1 MSAILEEDKEILFDF
16 ITESNEALEK
26 TEMVL
31 LNLEETISDNLE
43 IDSAKINTIFR
54 TFHSI
59 KGSAG
64 FIGLTSTQNLTH
76 DAETLLDLIR
86 KDKIKLSKAHIDIFL
101 EVSDTLMMMMNHLQD
116 NFSEEDFPAETEI
129 LCSQIEGYIS
139 EAHGNKGKK
148 EKEEKQEK
156 KTEEVKKEIVEE
168 VNEPEE
174 SKLKIGEMT
183 DQEMLEA
190 LITPE
195 MEKQFVVDSTELLD
209 SLEQDLLNLEK
220 DPANKELIENAF
232 RTLHSLKGNAGFFN
246 YTDINQICHK
256 AETFLDKARTG
267 ESVPGPSQISL
278 ILQVLDFIKIAIDN
292 LDDGKPPV
300 IMGKIGLIDL
310 MNDAFGLEEDP
321 VEVKA
326 DVDTSKKPKVEK
338 TKKAKSKKETAKKE
352 PEKISGVEIKKEQE
366 KIDNVKKE
374 EVLPA
379 KKIKKEPVKTS
390 SKTAEKL
397 PSSSSVSEVIR
408 VDVNKLNTLM
418 DLVGEIVISESM
430 VSHNPDLKG
439 MELESFEKSITYLQ
453 KNVRE
458 LQELS
463 TSMRMIPLNG
473 VFGKMKRLIRDLSSK
488 NNKKIDLIISGG
500 ETEVDRSVLEHISD
514 PLVHILRNSADHG
527 IQSPEERKKLGKNET
542 GKIDLSAKQ
551 VGGEIWIMIK
561 DDGAG
566 LNKDKLLTKALE
578 KGVIQESEMDMP
590 EEKVWNLIFAPGF
603 STADKVSDIS
613 GRGVGMDVVLKNVE
627 KIRGKVEVTSETGIG
642 TTINLRIPLTT
653 AIVDG
658 MIMRVENSIYAIPTL
673 DIQESLQV
681 GENNI
686 IDLIDGQEVIKIR
699 ENLVPVLR
707 LHELHK
713 LSFEQKPLSE
723 GIVVVTEKSGKG
735 IGFLVD
741 EIVGQQQLVIKA
753 LPTYLGSVH
762 GVSGCAIL
770 GTGEICLIL
779 ELANLIKMVESV
791 V

>member
-1 MSAILEEDKEILFDF
+1 MSTILEEDKEILFDF

-26 TEMVL
+26 TELVL
-31 LNLEETISDNLE
+31 LSLEEKISESDAV
-43 IDSAKINTIFR
+43 DSAEINTIFR

-64 FIGLTSTQNLTH
+64 FIGLVGTQSLTH
-76 DAETLLDLIR
+76 EAETLLDLIR
-86 KDKIKLSKAHIDIFL
+86 KDKIQLSKPHIDIFL

-116 NFSEEDFPAETEI
+116 HFSEEEFPVDMST
-129 LCSQIEGYIS
+129 LSSQISDYIS
-139 EAHGNKGKK
+139 AAESGDQDNVAEDSGAKSETKK
-148 EKEEKQEK
+148 DGAKKKTTKQPEK
-156 KTEEVKKEIVEE
+156 KA
-168 VNEPEE
+168 
-174 SKLKIGEMT
+174 SEMS
-183 DQEMLEA
+183 DQELLDA

-220 DPANKELIENAF
+220 EPDNTEIIENAF

-256 AETFLDKARTG
+256 AETFLDMARSG
-267 ESVPGPSQISL
+267 KVVPGTSQISL
-278 ILQVLDFIKIAIDN
+278 ILQVLDFIKIAVDN
-292 LDDGKPPV
+292 LDDGKAPV
-300 IMGKIGLIDL
+300 IMGKIGLMDL
-310 MNDAFGLEEDP
+310 MNEAFGFDETEEAP
-321 VEVKA
+321 KA
-326 DVDTSKKPKVEK
+326 ATPKKKSIEK
-338 TKKAKSKKETAKKE
+338 EKSGKKETQAREKPE
-352 PEKISGVEIKKEQE
+352 PEKNIKEAGKQVVT
-366 KIDNVKKE
+366 KI
-374 EVLPA
+374 PA
-379 KKIKKEPVKTS
+379 LTK
-390 SKTAEKL
+390 KTAAKAEKEK
-397 PSSSSVSEVIR
+397 PETKKSVSEVIR

-430 VSHNPDLKG
+430 VSHNPDLRG
-439 MELESFEKSITYLQ
+439 MELESFEKSISYLQ

-488 NNKKIDLIISGG
+488 NNKKIELVISGG

-514 PLVHILRNSADHG
+514 PLVHILRNAADHG
-527 IQSPEERKKLGKNET
+527 IQGPEERIKNGKNET
-542 GKIDLSAKQ
+542 GRIELSARQ

-566 LNKDKLLTKALE
+566 LNREKLLSKALE
-578 KGVIQESEMDMP
+578 KGVIQENELDMP
-590 EEKVWNLIFAPGF
+590 DEKVWNLIFAPGF
-603 STADKVSDIS
+603 STAEKVSDIS

-627 KIRGKVEVTSETGIG
+627 KIRGKVEVSSEDGIG

-658 MIMRVENSIYAIPTL
+658 MIMRVEKSIYAIPTL
-673 DIQESLQV
+673 DIKESLQV

-686 IDLIDGQEVIKIR
+686 VDLIDGQEVIKIR
-699 ENLVPVLR
+699 ESLVPVLR
-707 LHELHK
+707 VHELHR

-723 GIVVVTEKSGKG
+723 GIVVVTEKAGKG

-741 EIVGQQQLVIKA
+741 EILGQQQLVIKA
-753 LPTYLGSVH
+753 LPNYLGSVP

-779 ELANLIKMVESV
+779 ELAHLIKMVESV
-791 V
+791 A

>member
-31 LNLEETISDNLE
+31 LSLEETISEGKD

-64 FIGLTSTQNLTH
+64 FIGLGATQGLTH
-76 DAETLLDLIR
+76 EAETLLDLVR
-86 KDKIKLSKAHIDIFL
+86 KDKINLSKEHIDIFL
-101 EVSDTLMMMMNHLQD
+101 EVSDTLMMMMNHLQE
-116 NFSEEDFPAETEI
+116 NFSEENFPADSDL
-129 LCSQIEGYIS
+129 LCSQINGLIS
-139 EAHGNKGKK
+139 NAESGKENKEIKKSKKEPKK
-148 EKEEKQEK
+148 EKTDPVEAKEEKSGK
-156 KTEEVKKEIVEE
+156 PIEEM
-168 VNEPEE
+168 N
-174 SKLKIGEMT
+174 

-195 MEKQFVVDSTELLD
+195 MIKQFVVDSTELLD
-209 SLEQDLLNLEK
+209 SLEQDLLTLEK
-220 DPANKELIENAF
+220 DPGNIDLIQNAF

-246 YTDINQICHK
+246 YGDINQICHR
-256 AETFLDKARTG
+256 AETFLDLARTG
-267 ESVPGPSQISL
+267 KTIPGSSQISL

-292 LDDGKPPV
+292 LDDGRPPV
-300 IMGKIGLIDL
+300 IMGKIGLMDL
-310 MNDAFGLEEDP
+310 MNDAFGFEEEQNLEDAKDESAEEP
-321 VEVKA
+321 VKKEVK
-326 DVDTSKKPKVEK
+326 EK
-338 TKKAKSKKETAKKE
+338 EAKEKEVKKKAVKKAEKKE
-352 PEKISGVEIKKEQE
+352 PEKIKETVKKKPVDENPQKEQ
-366 KIDNVKKE
+366 VV
-374 EVLPA
+374 EV
-379 KKIKKEPVKTS
+379 
-390 SKTAEKL
+390 SKTLDKSTSK
-397 PSSSSVSEVIR
+397 SSNSEVIR

-430 VSHNPDLKG
+430 VSHNPDLMG
-439 MELESFEKSITYLQ
+439 MELENFEKSISYLQ

-488 NNKKIDLIISGG
+488 NNKKIELEISGG
-500 ETEVDRSVLEHISD
+500 DTEVDRSVLEHISD
-514 PLVHILRNSADHG
+514 PLVHILRNAADHG
-527 IQSPEERKKLGKNET
+527 IQTPEERKKNGKSET
-542 GKIDLSAKQ
+542 GKIELTAKQ

-566 LNKDKLLTKALE
+566 LNRDKLLSKAVE
-578 KGVIQESEMDMP
+578 KGIIQESEMDMP
-590 EEKVWNLIFAPGF
+590 DEKVWSLIFAPGF
-603 STADKVSDIS
+603 STAASVTDIS
-613 GRGVGMDVVLKNVE
+613 GRGVGMDVVLRNVE
-627 KIRGKVEVTSETGIG
+627 KIRGKVEVASEQDNG

-673 DIQESLQV
+673 DIKESLQV

-686 IDLIDGQEVIKIR
+686 VDLIDGQEVIKIR
-699 ENLVPVLR
+699 ESLIPVLR
-707 LHELHK
+707 LHELHN

-723 GIVVVTEKSGKG
+723 GIVVVTEKAGKG

-741 EIVGQQQLVIKA
+741 EILGQQQLVIKA
-753 LPTYLGSVH
+753 LPKYLGYVH

>member
-31 LNLEETISDNLE
+31 LNLEETISDNLTV
-43 IDSAKINTIFR
+43 DSAKINTIFR

-64 FIGLTSTQNLTH
+64 FIGLSSTQNLTH
-76 DAETLLDLIR
+76 EAETLLDLIR
-86 KDKIKLSKAHIDIFL
+86 KDKITLSKGHIDIFL
-101 EVSDTLMMMMNHLQD
+101 EVSDTLMMIMNHLQD
-116 NFSEEDFPAETEI
+116 NFSEDNFPADTDL
-129 LCSQIEGYIS
+129 LCSQIKGFIS
-139 EAHGNKGKK
+139 EADSGEKK
-148 EKEEKQEK
+148 KKDEKPVTDKDVESAKEVIEEAKNEQEK
-156 KTEEVKKEIVEE
+156 SEKSEKKLE
-168 VNEPEE
+168 
-174 SKLKIGEMT
+174 EMT
-183 DQEMLEA
+183 DQEIFEA

-195 MEKQFVVDSTELLD
+195 MEKQFVVDSSELLD

-220 DPANKELIENAF
+220 DPVNMELIENAF

-267 ESVPGPSQISL
+267 KAVPGSSQISL
-278 ILQVLDFIKIAIDN
+278 ILQVIDFIKIAIDN
-292 LDDGKPPV
+292 LDSGKTPV

-310 MNDAFGLEEDP
+310 MNDSFGLEEIQEVAK
-321 VEVKA
+321 VEPE
-326 DVDTSKKPKVEK
+326 KPKKTKNEIPKKKEVQDKAEKIEPEEIKESVEKDKQITKK
-338 TKKAKSKKETAKKE
+338 TKKEPQPKNNKPVEKS
-352 PEKISGVEIKKEQE
+352 SG
-366 KIDNVKKE
+366 
-374 EVLPA
+374 
-379 KKIKKEPVKTS
+379 S
-390 SKTAEKL
+390 G
-397 PSSSSVSEVIR
+397 SVSEVIR

-439 MELESFEKSITYLQ
+439 MELESFDKSISYLQ

-488 NNKKIDLIISGG
+488 NNKKIDLDISGG
-500 ETEVDRSVLEHISD
+500 DTEVDRSVLEHISD

-527 IQSPEERKKLGKNET
+527 VESSEKRKAAGKSEI
-542 GKIDLSAKQ
+542 GRIDLSARQ
-551 VGGEIWIMIK
+551 VGGEIWVMVK

-566 LNKDKLLTKALE
+566 LNREKLLSKALE

-590 EEKVWNLIFAPGF
+590 DEKVWGLIFAPGF

-627 KIRGKVEVTSETGIG
+627 KIRGKVEVTSNEGIG

-658 MIMRVENSIYAIPTL
+658 MIMRVEDSIYAIPTL
-673 DIQESLQV
+673 DIKESLQV
-681 GENNI
+681 GENNVV
-686 IDLIDGQEVIKIR
+686 DLIDGQEVIKVR
-699 ENLVPVLR
+699 EKLIPVLR
-707 LHELHK
+707 LHELHN
-713 LSFEQKPLSE
+713 LSFKQKHLNE
-723 GIVVVTEKSGKG
+723 GIVVITEKSGGG

-741 EIVGQQQLVIKA
+741 EILGQQQLVIKA
-753 LPTYLGSVH
+753 LPSYLGSVQ

-779 ELANLIKMVESV
+779 ELSNLIKMVESV

>member
-31 LNLEETISDNLE
+31 LNLEETIAGSKK

-64 FIGLTSTQNLTH
+64 FIGLSSTQNLTH
-76 DAETLLDLIR
+76 EAETLLDLVR
-86 KDKIKLSKAHIDIFL
+86 KDKLDLSKKHIDIFL
-101 EVSDTLMMMMNHLQD
+101 EVSDTLMMMMNHLQE
-116 NFSEEDFPAETEI
+116 NFTEDKFPADTDL
-129 LCSQIEGYIS
+129 LCSQITGFIS
-139 EAHGNKGKK
+139 EAESGNGKL
-148 EKEEKQEK
+148 EKEEQNSVLEEQEDLADEK
-156 KTEEVKKEIVEE
+156 NKSLEDMTEE
-168 VNEPEE
+168 
-174 SKLKIGEMT
+174 
-183 DQEMLEA
+183 EMLDA

-195 MEKQFVVDSTELLD
+195 MEKQFVVDSTDLLD
-209 SLEQDLLNLEK
+209 SLEQDLLSLEK
-220 DPANKELIENAF
+220 DPANMELIENAF

-246 YTDINQICHK
+246 YMDINQICHK
-256 AETFLDKARTG
+256 AETFLDMARTG
-267 ESVPGPSQISL
+267 KAVPGSSQISL
-278 ILQVLDFIKIAIDN
+278 ILQVLDFIKIAVDN

-310 MNDAFGLEEDP
+310 MNDSFGFEEHQED
-321 VEVKA
+321 EQEKQE
-326 DVDTSKKPKVEK
+326 KPKKEVIVSASKNK
-338 TKKAKSKKETAKKE
+338 TKKAEKNSKPKETPEKQTAKSLPDKKEVK
-352 PEKISGVEIKKEQE
+352 PEVGVNKVKQE
-366 KIDNVKKE
+366 KTTD
-374 EVLPA
+374 
-379 KKIKKEPVKTS
+379 KTH
-390 SKTAEKL
+390 A
-397 PSSSSVSEVIR
+397 SSVSEVIR

-439 MELESFEKSITYLQ
+439 MELESFEKSISYLQ

-488 NNKKIDLIISGG
+488 NNKKIDLVISGG

-514 PLVHILRNSADHG
+514 PLVHILRNAADHG
-527 IQSPEERKKLGKNET
+527 IQTPAERKKIGKSET

-566 LNKDKLLTKALE
+566 LNKEKLLSKALE
-578 KGVIQESEMDMP
+578 KGIIQESELDMP
-590 EEKVWNLIFAPGF
+590 DEKVWNLIFAPGF
-603 STADKVSDIS
+603 STAAKVSDIS
-613 GRGVGMDVVLKNVE
+613 GRGVGMDVVLRNVE
-627 KIRGKVEVTSETGIG
+627 KIRGKVEVTSHEGEG

-673 DIQESLQV
+673 DIKESLQV

-686 IDLIDGQEVIKIR
+686 VDLIDGQEVIKIR
-699 ENLVPVLR
+699 ENLIPVLR
-707 LHELHK
+707 VHELHN
-713 LSFEQKPLSE
+713 LSFEQKPLCD
-723 GIVVVTEKSGKG
+723 GIVVVTEKDGKG

-741 EIVGQQQLVIKA
+741 EILGQQQLVIKA
-753 LPTYLGSVH
+753 LPKYLGSVQ

>member
-1 MSAILEEDKEILFDF
+1 MGTILEEDKEILFDF

-26 TEMVL
+26 TELVL
-31 LNLEETISDNLE
+31 LSLEEKISESDAV
-43 IDSAKINTIFR
+43 DSAEINTIFR

-64 FIGLTSTQNLTH
+64 FIGLGGTQSLTH
-76 DAETLLDLIR
+76 EAETLLDLIR
-86 KDKIKLSKAHIDIFL
+86 KDKIQLSKPHIDIFL

-116 NFSEEDFPAETEI
+116 HFSEEEFPADMST
-129 LCSQIEGYIS
+129 LSSQISDYIS
-139 EAHGNKGKK
+139 AAESGEQDNVAESAPEKSETKKAGPKK
-148 EKEEKQEK
+148 ETAKEPK
-156 KTEEVKKEIVEE
+156 KKAA
-168 VNEPEE
+168 
-174 SKLKIGEMT
+174 EMS
-183 DQEMLEA
+183 DQELLDA

-220 DPANKELIENAF
+220 EPDNKEIIENAF

-256 AETFLDKARTG
+256 AETFLDMARSG
-267 ESVPGPSQISL
+267 KVVPGTSQISL
-278 ILQVLDFIKIAIDN
+278 ILQVLDFIKIAVDN
-292 LDDGKPPV
+292 LDDGKAPV
-300 IMGKIGLIDL
+300 IMGKIGLMDL
-310 MNDAFGLEEDP
+310 MNEAFGFDETEEAP
-321 VEVKA
+321 KA
-326 DVDTSKKPKVEK
+326 ATPKKKSIEK
-338 TKKAKSKKETAKKE
+338 EKLGKKETQAR
-352 PEKISGVEIKKEQE
+352 EKPEQE
-366 KIDNVKKE
+366 KNIKE
-374 EVLPA
+374 AEKQIVTKIPA
-379 KKIKKEPVKTS
+379 LTK
-390 SKTAEKL
+390 KTATKAEKEK
-397 PSSSSVSEVIR
+397 PETKKSVSEVIR

-430 VSHNPDLKG
+430 VSHNPDLRG
-439 MELESFEKSITYLQ
+439 IELESFEKSISYLQ

-463 TSMRMIPLNG
+463 TSMRMIPLSG

-488 NNKKIDLIISGG
+488 NNKKIELVISGG

-514 PLVHILRNSADHG
+514 PLVHILRNAADHG
-527 IQSPEERKKLGKNET
+527 IQGPEERIKNGKSET
-542 GKIDLSAKQ
+542 GRIELSARQ
-551 VGGEIWIMIK
+551 VGGEICIMIK

-566 LNKDKLLTKALE
+566 LNREKLLSKALE
-578 KGVIQESEMDMP
+578 KGVIQENEMDMP
-590 EEKVWNLIFAPGF
+590 DEKVWNLIFAPGF
-603 STADKVSDIS
+603 STAEKVSDIS

-627 KIRGKVEVTSETGIG
+627 KIRGKVEVSSEDGIG

-658 MIMRVENSIYAIPTL
+658 MIMRVEKSIYAIPTL
-673 DIQESLQV
+673 DIKESLQV

-686 IDLIDGQEVIKIR
+686 VDLIDGQEVIKIR
-699 ENLVPVLR
+699 KSLIPVLR
-707 LHELHK
+707 VHELHQ

-723 GIVVVTEKSGKG
+723 GIVVVTEKAGKG

-741 EIVGQQQLVIKA
+741 EILGQQQLVIKA
-753 LPTYLGSVH
+753 LPNYLGSVP

-779 ELANLIKMVESV
+779 ELAHLIKMVESV